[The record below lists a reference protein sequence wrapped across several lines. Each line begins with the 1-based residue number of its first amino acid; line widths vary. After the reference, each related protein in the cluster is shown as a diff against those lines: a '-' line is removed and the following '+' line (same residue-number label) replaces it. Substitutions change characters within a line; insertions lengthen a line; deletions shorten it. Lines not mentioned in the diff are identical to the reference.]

1 MNNGKQSDAIHV
13 EIDIE
18 LSPIVPEFLEKR
30 RGDCSLI
37 SQCLETGAFDQIHTL
52 GHRMKGAG
60 GSYGF
65 DDISE
70 IGETIEKAALEGD
83 HDTIGSEVQRLS
95 DYLDR
100 VAVVYVELE

>member
-1 MNNGKQSDAIHV
+1 MNNTDVTNRFTV
-13 EIDIE
+13 EIDDV
-18 LSPIVPEFLEKR
+18 LSPIVPEFLSNR
-30 RGDCSLI
+30 RADCALI
-37 SQCLETGAFDQIHTL
+37 RQLLCEGNFCEIRQL

-70 IGETIEKAALEGD
+70 IGEAVEVASLAADQETIL
-83 HDTIGSEVQRLS
+83 SQVQRLS

-100 VAVVYVELE
+100 VSVVYV